1 MMRKFSFTYAYGPSL
16 LAAALCTIVL
26 SVVDAYFTL
35 DLVGRGAE
43 ELNPIM
49 DYYLEKSPLIFFSVK
64 YLLTCATIILI
75 LSVKE
80 IWIFGK
86 KLRTEII
93 FACFI
98 LQLAAVVQWQLVLL
112 RDMAGY

>member
-1 MMRKFSFTYAYGPSL
+1 MRHLSFGHLHGPGL
-16 LAAALCTIVL
+16 FAAALCTIAL

-35 DLVGRGAE
+35 DLVSRGAE

-49 DYYLEKSPLIFFSVK
+49 AYYLEKSPLIFFSVK
-64 YLLTCATIILI
+64 YLLTCTTIILI

-80 IWIFGK
+80 TCIFGK
-86 KLRTEII
+86 KLRTEIL

-112 RDMAGY
+112 HDIAGY